1 LELSWSNLPDVTLLI
16 RQSQAGDKHA
26 EGQLFH
32 LAYPYLKDIAA
43 RLLRRE
49 PETRALSP
57 LDLVHDVYLGRLQG
71 WKGIIS
77 DRGHYLAFVTTA
89 MRNELID
96 RARAAHSQKRTVPSS
111 GPTFP
116 RRNAS
121 ALPYEEIVALERE
134 IDRLEKLDWRA
145 AQVVRLRYYGGCS
158 WDETAAAVGA
168 TIKMVRTDWEFA
180 ANWLEQ
186 RLGGSHS

>member
-1 LELSWSNLPDVTLLI
+1 MELSWSDLPNVTLLI
-16 RQSQAGDKHA
+16 RQSQAGDKQA

-32 LAYPYLKDIAA
+32 LAYPYLQDIAA

-49 PETRALSP
+49 SERRSLSP

-71 WKGIIS
+71 WKGIIA

-96 RARAAHSQKRTVPSS
+96 RARAARTQKRTAPQS
-111 GPTFP
+111 GAAFP
-116 RRNAS
+116 HRDAS
-121 ALPYEEIVALERE
+121 VLPYEEIVALERE
-134 IDRLEKLDWRA
+134 IERLQKLDWRA
-145 AQVVRLRYYGGCS
+145 AQVVWLRYYGGCS
-158 WDETAAAVGA
+158 WEETAAAVGA

-180 ANWLEQ
+180 ATWLEQ
-186 RLGGSHS
+186 RLGKRR